1 MKLKVKL
8 KKIKT
13 MGAINTTDFQK
24 YGKAA
29 QEESEQKNQQSNEN
43 NKED

>member
-1 MKLKVKL
+1 
-8 KKIKT
+8 

-29 QEESEQKNQQSNEN
+29 QEKTKEQIAHVN
-43 NKED
+43 NKENDNEI

>member
-1 MKLKVKL
+1 
-8 KKIKT
+8 

-29 QEESEQKNQQSNEN
+29 KEETQQIENTEKKQEE
-43 NKED
+43 